1 MTTPST
7 LSRLLTTVLCLGI
20 AFVTATPAAAGQP
33 TRQQFSTAPETDF
46 VELDRSASFNPSH
59 ALSTAKAVVATS
71 IAAIPRTTGSRA
83 HTIFVAT
90 ISDDSYDPKEVRLV
104 IHIPA
109 VPTRPAQ
116 PDPNPLN
123 QDDTLKQL
131 ITYQHAVRTYR
142 AALATAHTAAD
153 RAARDVR
160 SLVLPSENK
169 STDVWGAL
177 QRASEAHVTHLIIA
191 SDLDYN
197 GQQQMAL
204 HHSLRGVA
212 VRVIEFQCGQAT
224 GHGNQAR
231 LCEQRKAYWKQAF
244 EHSGTTDVT
253 FSFPDKPV
261 GDLFGQ

>member
-1 MTTPST
+1 VTTPST
-7 LSRLLTTVLCLGI
+7 LSRLLATVLCLGI
-20 AFVTATPAAAGQP
+20 ALLTATPAGADQP
-33 TRQQFSTAPETDF
+33 ARQLSSSSAETDF

-59 ALSTAKAVVATS
+59 ALSTAKVVVAAS
-71 IAAIPRTTGSRA
+71 IAAIPRVTGSRA
-83 HTIFVAT
+83 HTIYIAT
-90 ISDDSYDPKEVRLV
+90 ISDDSYDPREVRLV

-109 VPTRPAQ
+109 VPTRPTP

-160 SLVLPSENK
+160 SLGLPSENK

-177 QRASEAHVTHLIIA
+177 QRASDAHVNHLIIA

-197 GQQQMAL
+197 GQQQVAL
-204 HHSLRGVA
+204 HHSLRRVA

-253 FSFPDKPV
+253 FSFPDQPV